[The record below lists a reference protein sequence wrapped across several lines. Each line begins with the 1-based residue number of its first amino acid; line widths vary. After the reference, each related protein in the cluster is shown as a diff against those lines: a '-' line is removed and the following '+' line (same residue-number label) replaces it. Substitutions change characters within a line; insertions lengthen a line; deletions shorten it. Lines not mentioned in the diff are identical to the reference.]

1 MEEQKMLDKLKR
13 FLINMMCFLWITM
26 ACLIVTLGFVENE
39 PDIIKCLL
47 AILLWIVSLVIL
59 IKISPVVSVVLNTV
73 AVIVI
78 KVVIDGVDAEQYKTA
93 LESLA
98 EPIGQILVMVFVVWG
113 IFSLMHNRE
122 EESNKRETRKRDA
135 RERGEACCPRCGSTS
150 IQYYPLGVPYESRYY
165 DENGKER
172 TRIGHYAE
180 KYHCNKCDRMWR

>member
-1 MEEQKMLDKLKR
+1 MLDKLKR

-26 ACLIVTLGFVENE
+26 ACLIVTLGSVESE

-59 IKISPVVSVVLNTV
+59 IKISPVVSVVLSTV

-78 KVVIDGVDAEQYKTA
+78 KVVIDGIDAEQYKTV

-122 EESNKRETRKRDA
+122 EESNKRETRKREA
-135 RERGEACCPRCGSTS
+135 HERGEACCPYCGSTS
-150 IQYYPLGVPYESRYY
+150 IQYYPLGIPYESSYY
-165 DENGKER
+165 DEDGKER
-172 TRIGHYAE
+172 TVIRHYAYD
-180 KYHCNKCDRMWR
+180 YHCNKCDHMW